1 MGSTTHH
8 NRSEND
14 SRQPHGSRRSR
25 RFTRLVLVGLI
36 ALTACGGGDESAD
49 VAAELEAM
57 EQSAAEDFG
66 EAADIAINADAVADS
81 ADVDGGGLDL
91 GVVGRDVIIEM
102 NVTMGSD
109 DIEATVAA
117 ITNDAARLGGGVVQ
131 ADVNYGSGVDKGYA
145 TLVVKVPP
153 KQIESMV
160 GGLDKTGVVR
170 SITQSAQDVTEQL
183 VDLDVRI
190 ENARE
195 SVASVRRF
203 MVQAVAL
210 ADLVTLEG
218 ELTRRLTEL
227 ELLEAQQRNLT
238 DRVALSTITISVF
251 PTEQVPEVE
260 GAPGILDAFS
270 DGWNAF
276 VAFLFGVGYVLAVL
290 APFLILGGLAAL
302 AVHWYLRRRK
312 RTALVATATF
322 QGPAPVP
329 APNHDESTPIE

>member
-1 MGSTTHH
+1 M
-8 NRSEND
+8 D
-14 SRQPHGSRRSR
+14 Q
-25 RFTRLVLVGLI
+25 
-36 ALTACGGGDESAD
+36 
-49 VAAELEAM
+49 AAT
-57 EQSAAEDFG
+57 EDFG
-66 EAADIAINADAVADS
+66 TAEAADFAINGEAVADS
-81 ADVDGGGLDL
+81 DDVGGGGLDL

-153 KQIESMV
+153 DQIESMV

-195 SVASVRRF
+195 SVTSVRRF
-203 MVQAVAL
+203 MDQAVAL

-227 ELLEAQQRNLT
+227 ELLEGQQRNLT

-260 GAPGILDAFS
+260 GDPGILDAFS

-302 AVHWYLRRRK
+302 AVGWYLRRRT
-312 RTALVATATF
+312 RTV
-322 QGPAPVP
+322 
-329 APNHDESTPIE
+329 PNHDESTPVE